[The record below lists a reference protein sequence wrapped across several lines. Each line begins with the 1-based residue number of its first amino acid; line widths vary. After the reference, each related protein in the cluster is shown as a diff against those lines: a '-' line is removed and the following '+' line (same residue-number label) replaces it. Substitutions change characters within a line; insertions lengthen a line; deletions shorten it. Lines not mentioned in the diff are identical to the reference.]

1 MVALNAAHT
10 RATMTRTKL
19 KHLCVWAIAAL
30 ILLSALSNTT
40 LAANDTIAPT
50 GTLRAAYIVT
60 NLAQARRDPATGEIT
75 GVIADITRELGR
87 REGLPVTITPLPT
100 AAAVLD
106 AVRTGAADIGFV
118 APNPERTGV
127 VLFSNAYMLVHQ
139 SALVLADSTL
149 QSVKDLDRAGQ
160 VIGINTDDTVGVWL
174 KQNLKSASVRATPD
188 YSLREAVQW
197 LKDGSVVAFAG
208 NRQRLAS
215 GTQGVAGLRLLP
227 DNIYSVGQ
235 AVAVPTDQAGRLAAI
250 NAFLNE
256 LRASGFLA
264 QSVAR
269 SGVDGISVAP

>member
-1 MVALNAAHT
+1 MDAFVYRL
-10 RATMTRTKL
+10 
-19 KHLCVWAIAAL
+19 AAL
-30 ILLSALSNTT
+30 TLLPTLSRAP
-40 LAANDTIAPT
+40 LAANDILAPT

-60 NLAQARRDPATGEIT
+60 NLAQARRDPNTGEIT
-75 GVIADITRELGR
+75 GVIADVTRELGR
-87 REGLPVTITPLPT
+87 KEGLPVTITPLPT

-106 AVRTGAADIGFV
+106 AVRSGTADIGFV
-118 APNPERTGV
+118 APNPERMGV
-127 VLFSNAYMLVHQ
+127 VLYSSTYMLVHQ
-139 SALVLADSTL
+139 SALVRAESDF

-215 GTQGVAGLRLLP
+215 GTQGHGGLRLLP
-227 DNIYSVGQ
+227 DNLYSVGQ
-235 AVAVPTDQAGRLAAI
+235 AIAVPTDQAGRLAAI
-250 NAFLNE
+250 NAFLSE
-256 LRASGFLA
+256 LKASGFLA

-269 SGVDGISVAP
+269 SGVDGLSVAP

>member
-1 MVALNAAHT
+1 MVALTAAHT
-10 RATMTRTKL
+10 RPNMARRTNR
-19 KHLCVWAIAAL
+19 LCVWTIAAL
-30 ILLSALSNTT
+30 ILLPSLSNAT
-40 LAANDTIAPT
+40 LAANNIIAPT

-87 REGLPVTITPLPT
+87 REGLPVTITPVPT

-106 AVRTGAADIGFV
+106 AVRSGGADIGFV
-118 APNPERTGV
+118 APNPERTG
-127 VLFSNAYMLVHQ
+127 LALYSNTYMLVHQ
-139 SALVLADSTL
+139 SALVLADSVL
-149 QSVKDLDRAGQ
+149 QSVNDLDRAGQ

-174 KQNLKSASVRATPD
+174 KQSLKSASVRATPD

-227 DNIYSVGQ
+227 DNLYSVGQ
-235 AVAVPTDQAGRLAAI
+235 AVAVPTDQPGRLAAI

>member
-10 RATMTRTKL
+10 RPNLARRLKL
-19 KHLCVWAIAAL
+19 LCAWTIAAL
-30 ILLSALSNTT
+30 ILLPSLSNTT
-40 LAANDTIAPT
+40 LAANDIIAPT

-60 NLAQARRDPATGEIT
+60 NLAQARRDPATGEIN

-106 AVRTGAADIGFV
+106 AVRSGAADIGFV
-118 APNPERTGV
+118 APNPERMEI
-127 VLFSNAYMLVHQ
+127 VLYSNPYMLVHQ
-139 SALVLADSTL
+139 SALVLADSAL
-149 QSVKDLDRAGQ
+149 QSVNDLDRAGQ

-215 GTQGVAGLRLLP
+215 GTEGVAGIRLLP
-227 DNIYSVGQ
+227 DNLYSVRQ
-235 AVAVPTDQAGRLAAI
+235 TVAVPTDQAARLAAI

-256 LRASGFLA
+256 LRANGFLA

>member
-1 MVALNAAHT
+1 MVALTAAHT
-10 RATMTRTKL
+10 RPNMARRTNR
-19 KHLCVWAIAAL
+19 LCVWTIAAL
-30 ILLSALSNTT
+30 ILLPSLSNAT
-40 LAANDTIAPT
+40 LAANDIIAPT
-50 GTLRAAYIVT
+50 GTLTAAYIVT

-87 REGLPVTITPLPT
+87 REGLPVTITPVPT

-106 AVRTGAADIGFV
+106 AVRSGGADIGFV
-118 APNPERTGV
+118 APNPERTG
-127 VLFSNAYMLVHQ
+127 LALYSNTYMLVHQ
-139 SALVLADSTL
+139 SALVLADSVL
-149 QSVKDLDRAGQ
+149 QSVNDLDRAGQ

-174 KQNLKSASVRATPD
+174 KQSLKSASVRATPD

-227 DNIYSVGQ
+227 DNLYSVGQ
-235 AVAVPTDQAGRLAAI
+235 AVAVPTDQPSRLAAI